1 MAIETEVEV
10 LKSVVNKLDQ
20 SLEKISQVSDDIG
33 KLLAVHDAK
42 ITQLVKESDIR
53 TDDVKDINNRI
64 ATQTKEILSKIEDME
79 LGIEI
84 KMAENSVASREQHK
98 EIQNEIKNDIANIEK
113 SNKDSFKALDARVT
127 VLEVWRWYILG
138 GVAVLLFLFSNLNT
152 FSKLFN

>member
-53 TDDVKDINNRI
+53 TDDVKEINARI
-64 ATQTKEILSKIEDME
+64 STQTKEILTKIDEME

-113 SNKDSFKALDARVT
+113 ANKDSFKSLDDRVT

-138 GVAVLLFLFSNLNT
+138 GAAVLAFLLSNSSSIIKALT
-152 FSKLFN
+152 

>member
-53 TDDVKDINNRI
+53 TDDVKEINARI
-64 ATQTKEILSKIEDME
+64 STQTKEILTKIDEME

-84 KMAENSVASREQHK
+84 KMAENSVAPREQHK
-98 EIQNEIKNDIANIEK
+98 EKQNEIKNDIANIEK
-113 SNKDSFKALDARVT
+113 ANKDSFKSLDDRVT

-138 GVAVLLFLFSNLNT
+138 GAAVLAFLLSNSSSIIKALT
-152 FSKLFN
+152 

>member
-84 KMAENSVASREQHK
+84 KMAENSVASRDQHK
-98 EIQNEIKNDIANIEK
+98 EIQNEIKLDIANIEK

-138 GVAVLLFLFSNLNT
+138 VVAVLLFLFSNLNT
-152 FSKLFN
+152 VSKLFN

>member
-53 TDDVKDINNRI
+53 TDDVKEINARI
-64 ATQTKEILSKIEDME
+64 STQTKEILTKIDEME

-113 SNKDSFKALDARVT
+113 ANKESFKSLDDRVT
-127 VLEVWRWYILG
+127 ILEVWRWYILG
-138 GVAVLLFLFSNLNT
+138 GAAVLAFLLSNSSSIIKAL
-152 FSKLFN
+152 S

>member
-53 TDDVKDINNRI
+53 TDDVN
-64 ATQTKEILSKIEDME
+64 
-79 LGIEI
+79 
-84 KMAENSVASREQHK
+84 
-98 EIQNEIKNDIANIEK
+98 
-113 SNKDSFKALDARVT
+113 ARVT

>member
-113 SNKDSFKALDARVT
+113 NNKDSFKALDARVS
-127 VLEVWRWYILG
+127 VLEIWRWYILG
-138 GVAVLLFLFSNLNT
+138 GVAVLLFLFGNLNT

>member
-84 KMAENSVASREQHK
+84 KMAENSVASRDQHK
-98 EIQNEIKNDIANIEK
+98 EIQNEIKLDIANIEK

-152 FSKLFN
+152 VSKLFN

>member
-1 MAIETEVEV
+1 MALETEVEV

-53 TDDVKDINNRI
+53 TDDVKDINARI
-64 ATQTKEILSKIEDME
+64 ATQTKEILAKIDDME
-79 LGIEI
+79 MGIEI
-84 KMAENSVASREQHK
+84 KMVENSVASREQHK
-98 EIQNEIKNDIANIEK
+98 EIQNEIKNDILNIEK

-138 GVAVLLFLFSNLNT
+138 GVAVILFLFSNLNT

>member
-84 KMAENSVASREQHK
+84 KMAENSVASRDQHK

>member
-84 KMAENSVASREQHK
+84 KMAENSIASRDQHK

>member
-1 MAIETEVEV
+1 MALETEVEV

-53 TDDVKDINNRI
+53 TDDVKDINARI
-64 ATQTKEILSKIEDME
+64 ATQTKEILSKIDDME
-79 LGIEI
+79 MGIEI

-98 EIQNEIKNDIANIEK
+98 EIQNEIKNDILNIEK

-138 GVAVLLFLFSNLNT
+138 GVAVILFLFSNLNT